1 MKILNNATTEKS
13 DDFGVKKITDLKT
26 ATRDQNRVNVFV
38 DHKFAFSLTIQ
49 QVAEMKVR
57 INNEYTETELEE
69 IQAASDF
76 GKLLQR
82 SLEYSLSRPHSE
94 KEIRDYLKRKK
105 IKRELEQKRYDEFLA
120 RLKTD
125 EDYREKIKQLRKS
138 VREKN
143 QKIRERD
150 FTEDNR
156 FEFTKQ
162 AKTGLPKKPGA
173 MISVADIE
181 AVINKLTDLKIIDD
195 ERFARFYVENRNRA
209 KGISEKKLRLE
220 LRNKGVLDATIQEVL
235 GENEFGEKVRNDKTE
250 IQKMIQKKRRR
261 GYTDD
266 KLKQYLLRQGFNYD
280 LIVDELNQAADS
292 SDF

>member
-1 MKILNNATTEKS
+1 M
-13 DDFGVKKITDLKT
+13 
-26 ATRDQNRVNVFV
+26 
-38 DHKFAFSLTIQ
+38 
-49 QVAEMKVR
+49 
-57 INNEYTETELEE
+57 
-69 IQAASDF
+69 
-76 GKLLQR
+76 
-82 SLEYSLSRPHSE
+82 
-94 KEIRDYLKRKK
+94 
-105 IKRELEQKRYDEFLA
+105 
-120 RLKTD
+120 KTD

-162 AKTGLPKKPGA
+162 AKTGLPTKPGA

-220 LRNKGVLDATIQEVL
+220 LRNKGVLDAIIQEVL
-235 GENEFGEKVRNDKTE
+235 GENEFGEKVRNDKAE

>member
-1 MKILNNATTEKS
+1 M
-13 DDFGVKKITDLKT
+13 
-26 ATRDQNRVNVFV
+26 
-38 DHKFAFSLTIQ
+38 TIQ

-82 SLEYSLSRPHSE
+82 SLEYALSRPHSE

-162 AKTGLPKKPGA
+162 AETGLPTKPGA
-173 MISVADIE
+173 MISATDIE

-235 GENEFGEKVRNDKTE
+235 GENEFGEKARDDKTE
-250 IQKMIQKKRRR
+250 IQKIIQKKRRR

-266 KLKQYLLRQGFNYD
+266 KLKQYLLRQGFSYD
-280 LIVDELNQAADS
+280 LIIDELNQVTDS

>member
-1 MKILNNATTEKS
+1 
-13 DDFGVKKITDLKT
+13 
-26 ATRDQNRVNVFV
+26 
-38 DHKFAFSLTIQ
+38 
-49 QVAEMKVR
+49 MKVR

-82 SLEYSLSRPHSE
+82 SLEYALSRPHSE

-120 RLKTD
+120 RMKTD

-162 AKTGLPKKPGA
+162 AKTGMPTKPGA

-220 LRNKGVLDATIQEVL
+220 LRNKGVLDAIIQEVL
-235 GENEFGEKVRNDKTE
+235 GENEFGEKVRNDKAE

>member
-1 MKILNNATTEKS
+1 MKI
-13 DDFGVKKITDLKT
+13 
-26 ATRDQNRVNVFV
+26 
-38 DHKFAFSLTIQ
+38 
-49 QVAEMKVR
+49 R

-82 SLEYSLSRPHSE
+82 SLEYALSRPHSE

-125 EDYREKIKQLRKS
+125 ENYREKIKQLRKS

-150 FTEDNR
+150 FAEDNR

-162 AKTGLPKKPGA
+162 AKTGLPTKPGA
-173 MISVADIE
+173 MISVTDIE